1 MSDISQHI
9 DLTSSQI
16 ERLRSKFAKYES
28 PPSFYYEQQEEYT
41 NKLQD
46 FNVRK
51 QMLQEQIHQVWPLVQ
66 SGGSYRPPLYIF
78 NIENKIRKPR
88 GESRAHAG
96 RQVCKKKPPW
106 SIELS

>member
-1 MSDISQHI
+1 MVKISLSKGKRNSFLLLESFVLQMSDISQHI

-16 ERLRSKFAKYES
+16 ERLRSKFARYES

-51 QMLQEQIHQVWPLVQ
+51 QMLQEQIHQVWPLAQ
-66 SGGSYRPPLYIF
+66 FFLF
-78 NIENKIRKPR
+78 
-88 GESRAHAG
+88 
-96 RQVCKKKPPW
+96 QF
-106 SIELS
+106 

>member
-1 MSDISQHI
+1 MGTAVHSLYVQVNFRSNNTGRYFLLSISPFYFTALFVLQMSDISQHI

-16 ERLRSKFAKYES
+16 ERLRSKFARYES

-51 QMLQEQIHQVWPLVQ
+51 QMLQEQIHQVWPLAQ
-66 SGGSYRPPLYIF
+66 SGGS
-78 NIENKIRKPR
+78 
-88 GESRAHAG
+88 
-96 RQVCKKKPPW
+96 
-106 SIELS
+106 

>member
-16 ERLRSKFAKYES
+16 ERLRSKFARYES

-51 QMLQEQIHQVWPLVQ
+51 QMLQEQIHQVWPLAQ
-66 SGGSYRPPLYIF
+66 SSPPPLFY
-78 NIENKIRKPR
+78 IENKIRKQCTR
-88 GESRAHAG
+88 L
-96 RQVCKKKPPW
+96 V
-106 SIELS
+106 

>member
-16 ERLRSKFAKYES
+16 ERLRSKFARYES

-51 QMLQEQIHQVWPLVQ
+51 QMLQEQIHQVWHNQAL
-66 SGGSYRPPLYIF
+66 PLYF
-78 NIENKIRKPR
+78 CNIGKKIRKQ
-88 GESRAHAG
+88 RA
-96 RQVCKKKPPW
+96 R
-106 SIELS
+106 